1 MVGVSTVVGI
11 IVFFIMLLEILK
23 HARSKGFD
31 AYSLFL
37 LILVTAILAMIL
49 LPDQLAAIAPKMG
62 FKHPIHVTLS
72 LVSITALFFA
82 VKLYFKAKELE
93 KSITEVVRYI
103 ALQEALQEAKKK
115 E

>member
-1 MVGVSTVVGI
+1 MVGVSTVIGI
-11 IVFFIMLLEILK
+11 IVFLIMLFEILR
-23 HARSKGFD
+23 HAKSKGFD

-37 LILVTAILAMIL
+37 AILVTTILAMTL
-49 LPDQLAAIAPKMG
+49 LPDQLAAIAPRVG
-62 FKHPIHVTLS
+62 FRHPIHITLS

-93 KSITEVVRYI
+93 KNITEIVRHI
-103 ALQEALQEAKKK
+103 ALQEAKKK